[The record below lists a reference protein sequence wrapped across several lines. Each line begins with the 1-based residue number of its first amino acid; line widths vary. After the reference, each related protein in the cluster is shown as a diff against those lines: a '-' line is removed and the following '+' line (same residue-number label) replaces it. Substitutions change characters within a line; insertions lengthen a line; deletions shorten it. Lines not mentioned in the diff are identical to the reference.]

1 MQNLTSSFNNAQVIA
16 NFVKCAKLLGRR
28 RRRINR
34 ISILLDKPKVIKYF
48 FAILLYSRLGGSLE
62 ARRDPPRNFTN
73 LQMFWKLLET
83 YRKFLETY

>member
-48 FAILLYSRLGGSLE
+48 FAILLYINVPDVLVEIPGFYQVPELKYWVE
-62 ARRDPPRNFTN
+62 Y
-73 LQMFWKLLET
+73 LVEKLSI
-83 YRKFLETY
+83 Y